1 MPRKIFPKETIEELL
16 SIGYNITQLAKY
28 FKTSRSTMS
37 KFLKEN
43 GLKTQKNIQLNRCK
57 NINPL
62 EVCDLYNQGKTILEI
77 SNLYGVSTTTIKNRL
92 KINDIHIRTNSE
104 SHKKYSEDF
113 NYFDNIDNYDKS
125 YLLGFI
131 CADGWVSNR
140 NELGIEV
147 CKKDKDIIYWFKEQI
162 KTDKPIIEKEKS
174 YGLIVQNER
183 ITTTLNSYDI
193 IPNKSL
199 ILNIGSVIEKAN
211 IKENFIPALLLGY
224 FDGDGG
230 IYKYVSDRGYIQYS
244 ASITGTFETC
254 SYFKNYFNGIGFF
267 TKRYKDDKNNYT
279 YQIGGRNK
287 VKECLS
293 KLYLIKN
300 EISFFYKRK
309 YDIYCEL

>member
-1 MPRKIFPKETIEELL
+1 
-16 SIGYNITQLAKY
+16 
-28 FKTSRSTMS
+28 MS

-230 IYKYVSDRGYIQYS
+230 IYKYVSDRGYI
-244 ASITGTFETC
+244 
-254 SYFKNYFNGIGFF
+254 
-267 TKRYKDDKNNYT
+267 
-279 YQIGGRNK
+279 
-287 VKECLS
+287 
-293 KLYLIKN
+293 
-300 EISFFYKRK
+300 
-309 YDIYCEL
+309 